1 MALRKENPP
10 PCSIRKLLTIVL
22 EELLSKFWIPSRI
35 PTKAEKDCLDQL
47 QKLVKRFDSIRKYS
61 QNRRQKQI
69 EDFNTEL
76 TSLCDISHRC
86 AEQLL
91 RSSGS
96 PSWKID
102 FEFLQGQREKP
113 QRGIMQGHDNVLANK
128 EKIKEKKRL
137 QLEIRREKE
146 TRRKSQSVEV
156 SCADEEPEN
165 NNDPDFDAPLFKKK
179 KKDEVVNMNLSTKNL
194 VHQTT
199 AVADRLALLTLL
211 LGDGVPESEKRIR
224 ICTIEVEVPNLIGT
238 VELFRALR
246 ARYPQH
252 SFQAII
258 GSDLVKDLPQWRH
271 PAALQ
276 REVSFLVVPR
286 GLKSENEIIEVRPE
300 FQIEY
305 LPSPFSFTVSSTTL
319 RALLA
324 DKKSIIGLM
333 PRSLIEYVER
343 NNLYD
348 GVR

>member
-1 MALRKENPP
+1 VGIDADFCRAVAAA
-10 PCSIRKLLTIVL
+10 VL
-22 EELLSKFWIPSRI
+22 GD
-35 PTKAEKDCLDQL
+35 PT
-47 QKLVKRFDSIRKYS
+47 
-61 QNRRQKQI
+61 
-69 EDFNTEL
+69 
-76 TSLCDISHRC
+76 
-86 AEQLL
+86 
-91 RSSGS
+91 
-96 PSWKID
+96 
-102 FEFLQGQREKP
+102 
-113 QRGIMQGHDNVLANK
+113 
-128 EKIKEKKRL
+128 
-137 QLEIRREKE
+137 
-146 TRRKSQSVEV
+146 SVEFRPV
-156 SCADEEPEN
+156 TAGERFVALNSGEV
-165 NNDPDFDAPLFKKK
+165 
-179 KKDEVVNMNLSTKNL
+179 DEVWFVPSGDRPDKTYR
-194 VHQTT
+194 T